1 MGNEPEK
8 KDDASQS
15 VVADDRSTMLITLR
29 DQYRLRWEK
38 QRELIK
44 SSMPLTE
51 AGTKIA
57 VRTARSFLLP
67 LHGIDMIPV
76 GKGGQQVPYVNA
88 EGIRFKLWLD
98 PRGYKSSDCDIIHWP
113 TKDEPW
119 VVVKGKV
126 EFADGS
132 VYHNFGAVD
141 CQPGPGVSHALLKS
155 KTKAYRRAGISAVGV
170 ALPVAEEYY
179 DYADEQRQLGK
190 PVDAIDVEYREAQ
203 QRSIIEP
210 KNLAELLAWIEQV
223 GHTTDEAVQI
233 AGEYAAMA
241 QDILATVKKL
251 KGAWNVT

>member
-1 MGNEPEK
+1 MSDENKLP
-8 KDDASQS
+8 DSTN
-15 VVADDRSTMLITLR
+15 DRAVMLTTLQ

-38 QRELIK
+38 QREMIK

-76 GKGGQQVPYVNA
+76 GKGGQMIPYVNA

-98 PRGYKSSDCDIIHWP
+98 PRGYKSADCEIIHWP

-126 EFADGS
+126 EFGDGS
-132 VYHNFGAVD
+132 TYQNFGAVD
-141 CQPGPGVSHALLKS
+141 CQPGPGVSNSLLKAT
-155 KTKAYRRAGISAVGV
+155 TKSYRRAGISAVGV
-170 ALPVAEEYY
+170 ALPIAEEYY
-179 DYADEQRQLGK
+179 DYVDEQRQTGK
-190 PVDAIDVEYREAQ
+190 PVDAIDAEYREAQ
-203 QRSIIEP
+203 QRPIVDP

-223 GHTTDEAVQI
+223 GHTTDETVQI
-233 AGEYAAMA
+233 AGEYVTMA
-241 QDILATVKKL
+241 QDIPATVKKL
-251 KGAWNVT
+251 KEAWNVA